1 MIYAVNQ
8 KGGTG
13 GMILAT
19 ETEGLSRLFDLDL
32 QLLADAALMIIA
44 MFVLFLVASHFLF
57 NPVRKMLSDRQA
69 KIKGELDQAAQDQK
83 SAAETRA
90 LYEEKLNQVGKEAEE
105 ILADA
110 RKRGMENEARIVA
123 DAKAEAARIVER
135 ARKEAELEKQKMAD
149 EVKREMVAVAS
160 IMAAQIV
167 QANIDTNAQHELIE
181 KTLKEIGDSTWLS

>member
-1 MIYAVNQ
+1 
-8 KGGTG
+8 
-13 GMILAT
+13 MILAT

-32 QLLADAALMIIA
+32 QLLADAVLMIIA

-57 NPVRKMLSDRQA
+57 NPVRKMLADRQA
-69 KIKGELDQAAQDQK
+69 KIKGELDQAGQDQK

-110 RKRGMENEARIVA
+110 RKRGMENEAKIVA
-123 DAKAEAARIVER
+123 DAKAEAARIVDR
-135 ARKEAELEKQKMAD
+135 AKKEAELEKQKMAD

-160 IMAAQIV
+160 IMAARIV
-167 QANIDTNAQHELIE
+167 QANIDTNAQHELIDN
-181 KTLKEIGDSTWLS
+181 TLKEIGDSTWLS

>member
-1 MIYAVNQ
+1 
-8 KGGTG
+8 
-13 GMILAT
+13 MILAT

-32 QLLADAALMIIA
+32 QLLADAVLMIIA

-57 NPVRKMLSDRQA
+57 NPVRKMLADRQA

-110 RKRGMENEARIVA
+110 RKRGMENEAKIVA
-123 DAKAEAARIVER
+123 DAKAEAARIVDR
-135 ARKEAELEKQKMAD
+135 AKKEAELEKQKMAD

-160 IMAAQIV
+160 IMAARIV
-167 QANIDTNAQHELIE
+167 QADIDTNAQHELIDN
-181 KTLKEIGDSTWLS
+181 TLKEIGESTWLS

>member
-1 MIYAVNQ
+1 
-8 KGGTG
+8 
-13 GMILAT
+13 MILAT
-19 ETEGLSRLFDLDL
+19 EAEGLSRLFDLDL
-32 QLLADAALMIIA
+32 QLLADAVLMIIA

-110 RKRGMENEARIVA
+110 RKRGMANEARIVA
-123 DAKAEAARIVER
+123 EAKEEAARIVER

-160 IMAAQIV
+160 LMAAQIV

>member
-1 MIYAVNQ
+1 
-8 KGGTG
+8 
-13 GMILAT
+13 MILAT
-19 ETEGLSRLFDLDL
+19 QTEGLSRLFDLDL
-32 QLLADAALMIIA
+32 QLLADAVLMIIA

-110 RKRGMENEARIVA
+110 RKRGMENEAKIVA
-123 DAKAEAARIVER
+123 DAKAEAARIV
-135 ARKEAELEKQKMAD
+135 ATAKKEAELEKQKMAD
-149 EVKREMVAVAS
+149 EVKREMIAVAS
-160 IMAAQIV
+160 IMAARIV
-167 QANIDTNAQHELIE
+167 QANIDTNAQHELID

>member
-1 MIYAVNQ
+1 
-8 KGGTG
+8 
-13 GMILAT
+13 MILAT

-32 QLLADAALMIIA
+32 QLLADAVLMIIA

-57 NPVRKMLSDRQA
+57 NPVRKMLADRQA

-123 DAKAEAARIVER
+123 DAKAEASRIVER
-135 ARKEAELEKQKMAD
+135 AKKEAELEKQKMAD
-149 EVKREMVAVAS
+149 EVKREMITVAS
-160 IMAAQIV
+160 IMAARIV
-167 QANIDTNAQHELIE
+167 QANIDTNAQHELID